1 MAQAAAQRRVGVERG
16 ELAQSWPAVVKS
28 TVCPR
33 STAWWA
39 MFCAMVVLPSPEGPT
54 SKALVAVSRKPSV
67 ISSAMAAWSHCSG
80 QRQSKSASGLKRPM
94 CAQRSPALE

>member
-1 MAQAAAQRRVGVERG
+1 MAQAAAQRGVGVERG
-16 ELAQSWPAVVKS
+16 ELAQELAGGGEEHGVPAQH
-28 TVCPR
+28 R
-33 STAWWA
+33 RWA
-39 MFCAMVVLPSPEGPT
+39 MFCAMVVFPSPEGPT

-94 CAQRSPALE
+94 CAARPALE